1 MDLTIFKNALLR
13 GVNNVEPPKNLA
25 LEGLRGLA
33 CLNVVLAHY
42 MFTFMPY
49 AGHFLFP
56 TGSVSQRFG
65 IEHWLAKPF
74 FSVFYN
80 GSYPVSIFFV
90 MSGWVLTA
98 PFFRGGGEPSR
109 AALKRYPR
117 LMIPAAG
124 AILFSWLLFNLGLMG
139 NQRAAEVGFA
149 GWVRD
154 QYVHA
159 MVFAPDLLLNML
171 WGAPVN
177 GQTEWDSPLW
187 TLRIEL
193 LAPLLLFALLALF
206 GKRKPLLITL
216 VFTAI
221 AVNIFPQNS
230 LAIHLLAF
238 LSGYLLNFAL
248 PYLQRARQIGLALL
262 VLGIVFGAFDY
273 SRYFSLLVRVPLPD
287 LTPYAWNLGSD
298 RKALFH
304 TIGGLFTVAGVLAEA
319 PGFGW
324 LAARQLAWLGKVS
337 FSAYLLHWPL
347 ICSLGIATVASAKRA
362 GLSYPVAVLLGGI
375 TLVSAVY
382 ILAALFERWVD
393 RPAIGLANR
402 LTRPRSAIR
411 APVGLAP
418 RVDPLTPS
426 ALTQKIKS

>member
-1 MDLTIFKNALLR
+1 
-13 GVNNVEPPKNLA
+13 VEPRKNLT

-56 TGSVSQRFG
+56 TGIVVQRFG
-65 IEHWLAKPF
+65 IEHWLAKPY

-98 PFFRGGGEPSR
+98 PFFRDGGDPMR

-117 LMIPAAG
+117 LVIPAAG

-149 GWVRD
+149 GWVRE
-154 QYVHA
+154 QYVHGVA
-159 MVFAPDLLLNML
+159 LFPDLLLNML

-193 LAPLLLFALLALF
+193 LSPLLLFALIALF
-206 GKRKPLLITL
+206 GKPKPLLITV
-216 VFTAI
+216 VFTGI
-221 AVNIFPQNS
+221 VVNIFPQNS
-230 LAIHLLAF
+230 LAIYPLAF

-248 PYLQRARQIGLALL
+248 PYLQRARQFGLALL

-273 SRYFSLLVRVPLPD
+273 SRHFSLLVRMPLPD
-287 LTPYAWNLGSD
+287 LSPYAWNLGND

-304 TIGGLFTVAGVLAEA
+304 SIGGLLTVAGVLAGA
-319 PGFGW
+319 PGFRW
-324 LAARQLAWLGKVS
+324 LASRQIAWLGRVS

-347 ICSLGIATVASAKRA
+347 ICSLGIGTVAAAKQA
-362 GLSYPVAVLLGGI
+362 GFSYPVAVLLGGI
-375 TLVSAVY
+375 VLVPSVY
-382 ILAALFERWVD
+382 ILAAIFERWVD
-393 RPAIGLANR
+393 RPAIRLANS
-402 LTRPRSAIR
+402 LARPRFTKK
-411 APVGLAP
+411 APVALSPGLKP
-418 RVDPLTPS
+418 RPEPLEAS
-426 ALTQKIKS
+426 ELIAIESEGLKSQENPHP